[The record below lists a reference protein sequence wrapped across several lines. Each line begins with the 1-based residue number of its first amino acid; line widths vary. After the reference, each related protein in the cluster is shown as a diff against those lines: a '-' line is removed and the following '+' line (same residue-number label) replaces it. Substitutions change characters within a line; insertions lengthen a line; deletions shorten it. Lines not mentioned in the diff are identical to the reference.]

1 MVDLKTVESWAD
13 EAILSP
19 GAPAEMA
26 DLCLATRAGERITSR
41 ILSGLGGAPSALD
54 VMRAIAVM
62 RVHDASQDEM
72 RRLAD
77 NLDPIVREVD
87 AGEALPTLMK
97 PLLSLARDFWQARMI
112 SSRAMDEVQE
122 RMRDLLHAM
131 KEFAAELPEEKPAAP
146 EPVVHTI
153 SKFICQILSKQYL
166 RFRIEIHQTLGRSKL
181 RNFNQFLG
189 RVIRKIVLHHKSRFQ
204 PWI

>member
-1 MVDLKTVESWAD
+1 MTTKAIIAHARVLGLRLRLGLVDLKTVESWAD

-62 RVHDASQDEM
+62 RVDDASQDEM

-112 SSRAMDEVQE
+112 SSPASDSSDPFTTTRPARRSPGRSVARLNMGGSIS
-122 RMRDLLHAM
+122 
-131 KEFAAELPEEKPAAP
+131 KSIFAAL
-146 EPVVHTI
+146 
-153 SKFICQILSKQYL
+153 
-166 RFRIEIHQTLGRSKL
+166 
-181 RNFNQFLG
+181 
-189 RVIRKIVLHHKSRFQ
+189 
-204 PWI
+204 